1 MSDFTPGP
9 WKAVDWLGIRIVPA
23 DAYGSARSDGP
34 IADVL
39 ILNGEANARLIAAS
53 PELYEALK
61 NLVSEIIKMGDSG
74 WYNEEGGFVK
84 IAQAALALVDKETT

>member
-1 MSDFTPGP
+1 MCDCRVRETWGGGRRFEIEYC
-9 WKAVDWLGIRIVPA
+9 DRH
-23 DAYGSARSDGP
+23 
-34 IADVL
+34 
-39 ILNGEANARLIAAS
+39 EAA
-53 PELYEALK
+53 PDLYEALK